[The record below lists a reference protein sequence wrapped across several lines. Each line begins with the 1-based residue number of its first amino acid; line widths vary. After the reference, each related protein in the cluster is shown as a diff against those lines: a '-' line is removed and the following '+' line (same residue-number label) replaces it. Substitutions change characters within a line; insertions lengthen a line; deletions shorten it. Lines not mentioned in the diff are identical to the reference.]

1 MPKPAKGRNRSKT
14 YFQPRSTP
22 IERKIRR
29 APPHLQRKLKSYAE
43 LEKSIRPREYT
54 TYKREKE
61 AKLNWFEKYTNASTK
76 FIKVNPD
83 KGTRESLEEAI
94 RFTGLRTSP
103 TAVMSGM
110 VFSLILFLLIGIVSL
125 FILGFGSYLLTV
137 LLIIIGFVFG
147 YSILKYPINMV
158 KTIRIRSASQM
169 VLAILYMVVSMRISP
184 NLERA
189 LKFAAK
195 NITGELAWDMR
206 RILWGIQLRKYN
218 SAEEAIASYIV
229 RWKAENEEFSEA
241 LRLIRD
247 SEYQPPDRAEATLDQ
262 ALNIILEGTKTR
274 MKHYTQDLRMPVMV
288 IHMMGIILPVLG
300 TIMAPLVAVFMGGA
314 IGAHHFIIAYDIVLP
329 LVILWFINSTL
340 RKRPVTFSQIDTS
353 KHPDIPPKGSFLVGK
368 KSKSAFPALPIAL
381 IVLIAILT
389 PAIYYF
395 VQNPNVLIPPPGAFE
410 KGDQFP
416 VLGLMMSIFIILGIA
431 LSIAVYYLL
440 TTFQANRIQK
450 KIENTE
456 SEFELALFKLGNRV
470 GAGVPA
476 EVAMQRAIG
485 DMKDLAIS
493 DLFVRAL
500 TNIKRQGMTLDK
512 AFFDKTYGAIRYYP
526 SRLIKNIMS
535 AVVDT
540 AKRGIG
546 YASESMMTISKYLSN
561 IRETQE
567 YIRDMLSETVS
578 SMKFQAYIL
587 TPMITG
593 LIVSMSQVITD
604 VLVKLGQGLA
614 SAGVAGATGVA
625 DTIKVKG
632 IFGDVDKAIPP
643 GIFQLIVGV
652 YLIEVVLILA
662 IFLTKIHYGDN
673 KIIQRNTAAKMLIV
687 SMVVYVLISVISS
700 LMFAG
705 LIRNALSGIVGG

>member
-1 MPKPAKGRNRSKT
+1 MPKPRKVRRKGR
-14 YFQPRSTP
+14 
-22 IERKIRR
+22 I
-29 APPHLQRKLKSYAE
+29 PHRGRLRSYAD
-43 LEKSIRPREYT
+43 LEKSILSKEYNVFA
-54 TYKREKE
+54 RQAKE
-61 AKLNWFEKYTNASTK
+61 KLNWYEKYTNASVK

-83 KGTRESLEEAI
+83 KGTRQNLQDAI
-94 RFTGLRTSP
+94 NFTGLKTTP
-103 TAVMSGM
+103 TAVMSAM
-110 VFSLILFLLIGIVSL
+110 VFSIIIFLIVGLMPL
-125 FILGFGSYLLTV
+125 FIFGFGSYLLT
-137 LLIIIGFVFG
+137 IILVVVGFVLG
-147 YSILKYPINMV
+147 YSILKYPINTV
-158 KTIRIRSASQM
+158 KMIRIQSSSQM

-195 NITGELAWDMR
+195 NITGSLAWDMR
-206 RILWGIQLRKYN
+206 RILWDIQLRKYN
-218 SAEEAIASYIV
+218 SAEEAITSYIV
-229 RWKAENEEFSEA
+229 RWKTENEEFSES

-262 ALNIILEGTKTR
+262 ALNLILEGTKTR

-288 IHMMGIILPVLG
+288 IHMMGIVLPVLG
-300 TIMAPLVAVFMGGA
+300 MIMAPLVAVFMGGGV
-314 IGAHHFIIAYDIVLP
+314 GAHHFIVAYDIVLP

-353 KHPDIPPKGSFLVGK
+353 KHPDLPPRGTFLIGK
-368 KSKSAFPALPIAL
+368 KHKTAFPVFPIAL

-389 PAIYYF
+389 PPVLYF
-395 VQNPNVLIPPPGAFE
+395 VQNPNMLFPVPGSFD

-416 VLGLMMSIFIILGIA
+416 VLGLLMSILIIFGIA
-431 LSIAVYYLL
+431 MSIAVYYLL

-476 EVAMQRAIG
+476 EVAIERAVG
-485 DMKDLAIS
+485 DMKDLQIS
-493 DLFVRAL
+493 DLFMRAL
-500 TNIKRQGMTLDK
+500 TNIRRQGMTLDR

-567 YIRDMLSETVS
+567 YIRDILSETVS

-604 VLVKLGQGLA
+604 VLVKLGQGLS
-614 SAGVAGATGVA
+614 SAGLGAGAGVS
-625 DTIKVKG
+625 DTLKVKG

-643 GIFQLIVGV
+643 GVFQLIVGV
-652 YLIEVVLILA
+652 YLIEVVIILA

-673 KIIQRNTAAKMLIV
+673 KIIQRNAAAKMLII
-687 SMVVYVLISVISS
+687 SMVVYLLVSLVSS
-700 LMFAG
+700 FMFSG
-705 LIRNALSGIVGG
+705 LIRNALTGIIGG

>member
-1 MPKPAKGRNRSKT
+1 MSK
-14 YFQPRSTP
+14 RGTP
-22 IERKIRR
+22 IERKVSKN
-29 APPHLQRKLKSYAE
+29 PVLRKRLKSYID
-43 LEKSIRPREYT
+43 LERSIRSREYT
-54 TYKREKE
+54 QYKREKE
-61 AKLNWFEKYTNASTK
+61 EKPTLYEKFTNASVK
-76 FIKVNPD
+76 FIKVKPD
-83 KGTRESLEEAI
+83 KGTQESLQEAI
-94 RFTGLRTSP
+94 LFAGLRTTP

-110 VFSLILFLLIGIVSL
+110 VFALLLFVIIGIIPL
-125 FILGFGSYLLTV
+125 FILGFGSFLLT
-137 LLIIIGFVFG
+137 IIIIVVGFVVS
-147 YSILKYPINMV
+147 YSILKYPINLV
-158 KTIRIRSASQM
+158 KTMRIRSASQM

-195 NITGELAWDMR
+195 NITGELAWDLR
-206 RILWGIQLRKYN
+206 KILWGIQLRKYN
-218 SAEEAIASYIV
+218 SAEEAISTYIV

-241 LRLIRD
+241 LRLIKD
-247 SEYQPPDRAEATLDQ
+247 SEYQPGNRAETTLDQ
-262 ALNIILEGTKTR
+262 ALTIILEGTKTR
-274 MKHYTQDLRMPVMV
+274 MKHYTQDLSMPVMV
-288 IHMMGIILPVLG
+288 INMMGITLPVLG

-314 IGAHHFIIAYDIVLP
+314 IGAHHFIIAYNIVLP
-329 LVILWFINSTL
+329 IVILWFINSTL
-340 RKRPVTFSQIDTS
+340 RKRPVTFSQIDAS
-353 KHPDIPPKGSFLVGK
+353 KHPDIPPAGSFFVGK
-368 KSKSAFPALPIAL
+368 KHKSAIPALPIAL
-381 IVLIAILT
+381 IVLIAIVT
-389 PAIYYF
+389 PSVYYF
-395 VQNPNVLIPPPGAFE
+395 IQNPNTLFPQPGSFD

-416 VLGLMMSIFIILGIA
+416 VISLMMSVFIILGIA
-431 LSIAVYYLL
+431 LSIAVYFLL

-450 KIENTE
+450 KIEKTE

-485 DMKDLAIS
+485 DMKDLQIS
-493 DLFVRAL
+493 DLFMRAL
-500 TNIKRQGMTLDK
+500 TNIKRQGMTLDR

-546 YASESMMTISKYLSN
+546 YASESMMTISKYLTN

-567 YIRDMLSETVS
+567 YIRDILSETVS

-614 SAGVAGATGVA
+614 SAGIGTGGVA
-625 DTIKVKG
+625 DTLKVKG

-652 YLIEVVLILA
+652 YLIEVVIILA

-673 KIIQRNTAAKMLIV
+673 KIIQRNLAAKMLIV
-687 SMVVYVLISVISS
+687 SMVVYVLVSMISS
-700 LMFAG
+700 VMFAG
-705 LIRNALSGIVGG
+705 LIRNALSGIIGG